1 MSKEE
6 FIRLLEIKGIF
17 LKEFQIKQFQQY
29 FKTLVE
35 WNKKMNLTAITDEE
49 EVYLKH
55 FYDSLTI
62 AFDFDFNN
70 QSIID
75 VGAGAGFPSIP
86 LKIVYPDLKITISS
100 ALSPFKAKKY
110 PPTLTKGKQSSSK
123 MFNFAT
129 ALAITISHFSRLSLA
144 YSSARALIALQSLNA
159 SSWNK

>member
-86 LKIVYPDLKITISS
+86 LKIVYPDLKITIVDS
-100 ALSPFKAKKY
+100 
-110 PPTLTKGKQSSSK
+110 LTKR
-123 MFNFAT
+123 
-129 ALAITISHFSRLSLA
+129 ITF
-144 YSSARALIALQSLNA
+144 
-159 SSWNK
+159 